1 MALRMI
7 RASLFLVTALAV
19 GAFTFEAVRLLAW
32 PQVVDPVETA
42 VLDRAERFAKDGPLY
57 ADASEPSLRA
67 VMPGMPVATSL
78 LVRMFDARLWEPR
91 LLALLATLMCAALV
105 LVIVRRETDSWTLA
119 VAGAGFAVLGHGLL
133 AEPLGIG
140 RPDMPMMLLALTG
153 FMVLR
158 HTNGAWGALLAA
170 PLLGAAF
177 FVDERAAWFIVAAI
191 VACALEDWR
200 RSVTLTFALAVC
212 VGGGYV
218 GLSQTFG
225 PWFNYQAWDAPL
237 RELRFDPGGL
247 LRYVGDHLL
256 GRLAVPTLA
265 AVLSF
270 AMPTAPWRGKGG
282 LWMCFGIAAVI
293 AGLAATQSADWG
305 PHALLPGILALA
317 MLGPMSMQRVTGH
330 LSAWPG
336 STRLAGRGVVLAALA
351 LQMIV
356 FLTCVTPS
364 RWTRSGPPAAAAAAE
379 STATRLITGS

>member
-1 MALRMI
+1 MALRMV

-19 GAFTFEAVRLLAW
+19 GAFTFEAIRLMAW

-42 VLDRAERFAKDGPLY
+42 VLDRAQRFAADGPLY

-78 LVRMFDARLWEPR
+78 LARAFAARLWEPR
-91 LLALLATLMCAALV
+91 LLALLATLACAALV
-105 LVIVRRETDSWTLA
+105 LSIVRRETDSWTLA
-119 VAGAGFAVLGHGLL
+119 VAGCGFLVLGHGLL

-140 RPDMPMMLLALTG
+140 RPDMPMLLLALTG
-153 FMVLR
+153 FLVLR
-158 HTNGAWGALLAA
+158 HTNGVWGALLAA
-170 PLLGAAF
+170 VPLAAAF
-177 FVDERAAWFIVAAI
+177 FVDERAAWFLAAAVA
-191 VACALEDWR
+191 ACALEGWR
-200 RSVTLTFALAVC
+200 RSVTLMLALAIG

-218 GLSQTFG
+218 GLSQLFG

-237 RELRFDPGGL
+237 RALRFDGGGL

-282 LWMCFGIAAVI
+282 LWMCFGIAAV
-293 AGLAATQSADWG
+293 LACLTATQSADWA

-356 FLTCVTPS
+356 FLTCVSPS
-364 RWTRSGPPAAAAAAE
+364 RWRWQGPPAAAVETSAL
-379 STATRLITGS
+379 RVGG

>member
-1 MALRMI
+1 MTLRMV
-7 RASLFLVTALAV
+7 RASLFLVTALAM
-19 GAFTFEAVRLLAW
+19 GAFTFEAVRVVAW

-42 VLDRAERFAKDGPLY
+42 VLDRAERFARNGPLY
-57 ADASEPSLRA
+57 ADASEPSLQP

-78 LVRMFDARLWEPR
+78 LVRIFDARLWEPR
-91 LLALLATLMCAALV
+91 LLALLATLGCAVLV
-105 LVIVRRETDSWTLA
+105 LTIVKRETDSWTLA
-119 VAGAGFAVLGHGLL
+119 VAGCGFLLLGHGLL
-133 AEPLGIG
+133 AEPLGIA
-140 RPDMPMMLLALTG
+140 RPDMPMLLLALAG
-153 FMVLR
+153 FLVLR

-170 PLLGAAF
+170 PLLATAF
-177 FVDERAAWFIVAAI
+177 FVDERATWFLGAAV

-200 RSVTLTFALAVC
+200 RPVALMVALAVC

-218 GLSQTFG
+218 GLSQLFG

-237 RELRFDPGGL
+237 RALHFEPLAL

-282 LWMCFGIAAVI
+282 LWMCFGIAAVL

-364 RWTRSGPPAAAAAAE
+364 RWKWQGPAAAMEA
-379 STATRLITGS
+379 TATRVGAGL